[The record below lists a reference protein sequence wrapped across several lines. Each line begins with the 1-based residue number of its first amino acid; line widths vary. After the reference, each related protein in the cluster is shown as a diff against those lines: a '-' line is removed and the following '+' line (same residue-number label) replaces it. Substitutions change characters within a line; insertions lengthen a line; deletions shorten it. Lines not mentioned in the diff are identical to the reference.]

1 MAARS
6 ADELPD
12 EDELDPVEAADEAV
26 DDEGFDLAE
35 TDLDEDPDAELD
47 DEVELDEDPEL
58 GEDPELES
66 AAALPD
72 EDLPEDDDDPDD
84 LLLPSFDDEDD
95 EDVVR
100 VVVDD
105 DEDDDPDADGLRAGE
120 FVCRSCYMAKRES
133 ALADP
138 KRMLCR
144 DCA

>member
-26 DDEGFDLAE
+26 DDEGFDLTE
-35 TDLDEDPDAELD
+35 TDLDDDPDAALD
-47 DEVELDEDPEL
+47 DEVELDEDPEI
-58 GEDPELES
+58 ES
-66 AAALPD
+66 TAGLPD
-72 EDLPEDDDDPDD
+72 EDLPEDDDDPDE

-95 EDVVR
+95 EVVVR
-100 VVVDD
+100 VVVD